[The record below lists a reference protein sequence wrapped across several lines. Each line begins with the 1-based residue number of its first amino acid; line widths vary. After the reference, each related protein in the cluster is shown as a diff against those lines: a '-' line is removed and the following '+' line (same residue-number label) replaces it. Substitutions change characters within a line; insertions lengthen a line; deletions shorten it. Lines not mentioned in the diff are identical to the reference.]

1 MFFDNKNVLSIYLLH
16 PDSTNEKPKV
26 LLTEEEIKKFK
37 GEAVM
42 FIAQMNDKKQTLE
55 EVQKAKN
62 YNLFLDLLKCIDQI
76 NEVWK
81 ELLHWGYIVFRHE

>member
-1 MFFDNKNVLSIYLLH
+1 
-16 PDSTNEKPKV
+16 
-26 LLTEEEIKKFK
+26 
-37 GEAVM
+37 M
-42 FIAQMNDKKQTLE
+42 FIAQMNDKKQTQE